1 MKLRSYASKSS
12 EEVLKN
18 LPRQKK
24 EVVYLKIYES
34 QYPRMLKPK
43 LLKQVQFCSV
53 RIKRGNK
60 FPPKSFNF
68 SYEYTTAAGKVH
80 VTVPVITGG
89 PWRFDAIPGV
99 NIPEV
104 TPLTP
109 LHCTPLHSTPEDKVP
124 QDVPMYRR
132 QISPTFPAWQLPK
145 FPSTE

>member
-1 MKLRSYASKSS
+1 MKSRRYASKSS
-12 EEVLKN
+12 EEILKN

-53 RIKRGNK
+53 RIKRENNL
-60 FPPKSFNF
+60 PPQSFNF

-89 PWRFDAIPGV
+89 PWRFDEIPGV

-109 LHCTPLHSTPEDKVP
+109 LHCTPEDKVP